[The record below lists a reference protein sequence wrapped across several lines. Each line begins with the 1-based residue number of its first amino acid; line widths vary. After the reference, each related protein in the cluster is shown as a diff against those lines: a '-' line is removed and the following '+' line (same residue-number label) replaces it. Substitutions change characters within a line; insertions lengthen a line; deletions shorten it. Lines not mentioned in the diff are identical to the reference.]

1 MLEPQS
7 TLLFILLIAV
17 FGGLMWWIVTT
28 RRLAFR
34 IGAAV
39 LAFLV
44 AMQVGIMAVNKY
56 FDYYQ
61 TWGAAITDLTGP
73 AATGPSLP
81 KSVLGSATG
90 KKESTGDQGSSDI
103 YLSLAEKQGY
113 LEPLQFKGATSHIS
127 RQGLIY
133 LPPQYFQP
141 AYRNY
146 RFPVIELIHG
156 QPGFPEDWIDVV
168 GVTQT
173 LDTLVSKHLAEPA
186 VLVMPDANGGQR
198 VSEQCLNQVGGPQDM
213 TYLGVDVPA
222 DVLAAGL
229 RVQAPGRA
237 WGIAGY
243 SEGGFCAANMALHFR
258 STYGFAGVMSG
269 YFKPMH
275 NQLPSGK
282 IIDPFDGNANLRA
295 ANTPTLE
302 LRSLRPGAV
311 IPKFWVGAGQ
321 EDGTEVTN
329 AYYFVQLLSLHQA
342 NVPVDI
348 SPGGHTMGAWRAE
361 VSPMLEWMTI
371 RLAQFAVPAGQG
383 TPVAQKSPSPCGTSS
398 VVVKRKPGP
407 GPTPSCSPRP
417 PRKH

>member
-1 MLEPQS
+1 
-7 TLLFILLIAV
+7 
-17 FGGLMWWIVTT
+17 
-28 RRLAFR
+28 
-34 IGAAV
+34 
-39 LAFLV
+39 
-44 AMQVGIMAVNKY
+44 
-56 FDYYQ
+56 
-61 TWGAAITDLTGP
+61 
-73 AATGPSLP
+73 
-81 KSVLGSATG
+81 
-90 KKESTGDQGSSDI
+90 
-103 YLSLAEKQGY
+103 
-113 LEPLQFKGATSHIS
+113 
-127 RQGLIY
+127 
-133 LPPQYFQP
+133 
-141 AYRNY
+141 
-146 RFPVIELIHG
+146 
-156 QPGFPEDWIDVV
+156 
-168 GVTQT
+168 
-173 LDTLVSKHLAEPA
+173 
-186 VLVMPDANGGQR
+186 
-198 VSEQCLNQVGGPQDM
+198 M

-321 EDGTEVTN
+321 EDGTDVTN